1 MRTKNTHYN
10 QTMTRPLKWKTIK
23 QRYPNMW
30 VAIKPTGPKYSW
42 DGVVLVSGKKNDSRF
57 NKQVAAL
64 PEKYLA
70 VSYTG
75 EFIQTKK
82 NENVL
87 LSIW

>member
-1 MRTKNTHYN
+1 MENHPTPFSH
-10 QTMTRPLKWKTIK
+10 
-23 QRYPNMW
+23 MW

-42 DGVVLVSGKKNDSRF
+42 DGVVLVSGKKNDSWF

-64 PEKYLA
+64 AEKYLA

-75 EFIQTKK
+75 EFIKVKK